1 MLEIKDKHGDKF
13 PILTEVEEEK
23 AALERIREFEYQRE
37 DDEDAEP
44 SDEEQ
49 FEGIEQDPVTNWF
62 TIRYNHFSLL
72 STASLCVQLSNK
84 TAAQ

>member
-49 FEGIEQDPVTNWF
+49 FEGIE
-62 TIRYNHFSLL
+62 
-72 STASLCVQLSNK
+72 
-84 TAAQ
+84 